1 MKFLVLV
8 LLMFSAAANSQSTD
22 ERGATIADVKKLI
35 SDGFAN
41 KWYERIQMRGYA
53 HFRYNRLLETNSK
66 LNCSQC
72 DKSIGNKQGFFLRRA
87 RLVFFGEVS
96 DRVFIYIQPDYASD
110 ALSGSPNTTQQNFLQ
125 LRDAYFDYA
134 ITKDKTWRLRT
145 GLSKVPYS
153 FETLQSSAN
162 RGPLD
167 RSDAINSG
175 VHNERDL
182 GLVLMYA
189 PAEIRQRFKDL
200 TSNNLKGSG
209 DYGMIAFNVY
219 NGQTMNRPEKN
230 NDLHRAARFAYPF
243 KLESGQFIEVS
254 LGAYEGKFNTYTNNS
269 LAERDKD
276 VYDQRTSAGVIY
288 YPQPFGF
295 QAEWNV
301 GQGPEYDPTTNTVK
315 KKNLDGGYA
324 MINYQYY
331 LGDHRFF
338 PYLRYQQ
345 FKGGRKLES
354 NATLNKV
361 TEWEVGTEWQPMP
374 AVELT
379 AAYAISDRLTQ
390 SSSTNR
396 AHEKG
401 SLFRLQ
407 AQFNY

>member
-1 MKFLVLV
+1 MKLVILF
-8 LLMFSAAANSQSTD
+8 LLMLSLGVSAQTGD
-22 ERGATIADVKKLI
+22 DRGASIADVKKLV
-35 SDGFAN
+35 SESFAN

-53 HFRYNRLLETNSK
+53 HFRYNRLMETNSK
-66 LNCSQC
+66 LNCNQC
-72 DKSIGNKQGFFLRRA
+72 DKSVGNKQGFFFRRA

-96 DRVFIYIQPDYASD
+96 DRVFIYIQPDYSSD
-110 ALSGSPNTTQQNFLQ
+110 ALAGSPAATQQNYLQ

-145 GLSKVPYS
+145 GLSKVPFS

-175 VHNERDL
+175 VHNERDM

-189 PAEIRQRFKDL
+189 PTEIRQRFKDL
-200 TSNNLKGSG
+200 TANNLKGSG
-209 DYGMIAFNVY
+209 DYGMIALDVY

-230 NDLHRAARFAYPF
+230 NDLHRALRLAYPV
-243 KLESGQFIEVS
+243 KLESGQFIELS
-254 LGAYEGKFNTYTNNS
+254 LEGYEGKFNTYTPNG
-269 LAERDKD
+269 ATDRD
-276 VYDQRTSAGVIY
+276 VYDQRTSAGIIY
-288 YPQPFGF
+288 YPQPIGF

-301 GQGPEYDPTTNTVK
+301 GQGPEYNPGTNSVT
-315 KKNLDGGYA
+315 KKNLNGGYA
-324 MINYQYY
+324 MVNYQYY
-331 LGDHRFF
+331 YGDNRYF
-338 PYLRYQQ
+338 PYIRYQQ
-345 FKGGRKLES
+345 YKGGRKLET
-354 NATLNKV
+354 NATANKV

-379 AAYAISDRLTQ
+379 AAYAISDRTTQ
-390 SSSTNR
+390 SSLTNR

-401 SLFRLQ
+401 NLFRLQ

>member
-1 MKFLVLV
+1 MKYVILF
-8 LLMFSAAANSQSTD
+8 LLMLSFGVQAQSSD
-22 ERGATIADVKKLI
+22 DRGATIADVKKLI
-35 SDGFAN
+35 NDGLAS

-53 HFRYNRLLETNSK
+53 HVRYNRLLETNNK

-72 DKSIGNKQGFFLRRA
+72 DKSIGNKQGFFFRRA

-96 DRVFIYIQPDYASD
+96 DRVFVYIQPDYSSD
-110 ALSGSPNTTQQNFLQ
+110 AVAGSPAATQQNYLQ

-145 GLSKVPYS
+145 GLSKVPFS
-153 FETLQSSAN
+153 FESLQSSAN

-175 VHNERDL
+175 VHNERDM

-189 PAEIRQRFKDL
+189 PSEIRQRFKDL
-200 TSNNLKGSG
+200 TANNLKGSG
-209 DYGMIAFNVY
+209 DYGMIAFDVY

-230 NDLHRAARFAYPF
+230 NDLHRALRLAYPI
-243 KLESGQFIEVS
+243 KLESGQFIELS
-254 LGAYEGKFNTYTNNS
+254 LAGYEGKFNTYTPT
-269 LAERDKD
+269 AATDRD
-276 VYDQRTSAGVIY
+276 VYDQRTSAGIIY

-301 GQGPEYDPTTNTVK
+301 GQGPEYNPSTNTVTK
-315 KKNLDGGYA
+315 QNLDGGYA

-331 LGDHRFF
+331 YGDNRYF
-338 PYLRYQQ
+338 PYIRYQQ
-345 FKGGRKLES
+345 FKGGRKLET

-361 TEWEVGTEWQPMP
+361 IEWEVGTEWQPMP

-390 SSSTNR
+390 SNLTNR

>member
-1 MKFLVLV
+1 
-8 LLMFSAAANSQSTD
+8 
-22 ERGATIADVKKLI
+22 
-35 SDGFAN
+35 
-41 KWYERIQMRGYA
+41 
-53 HFRYNRLLETNSK
+53 
-66 LNCSQC
+66 
-72 DKSIGNKQGFFLRRA
+72 
-87 RLVFFGEVS
+87 
-96 DRVFIYIQPDYASD
+96 
-110 ALSGSPNTTQQNFLQ
+110 
-125 LRDAYFDYA
+125 
-134 ITKDKTWRLRT
+134 
-145 GLSKVPYS
+145 
-153 FETLQSSAN
+153 
-162 RGPLD
+162 
-167 RSDAINSG
+167 
-175 VHNERDL
+175 
-182 GLVLMYA
+182 MYA